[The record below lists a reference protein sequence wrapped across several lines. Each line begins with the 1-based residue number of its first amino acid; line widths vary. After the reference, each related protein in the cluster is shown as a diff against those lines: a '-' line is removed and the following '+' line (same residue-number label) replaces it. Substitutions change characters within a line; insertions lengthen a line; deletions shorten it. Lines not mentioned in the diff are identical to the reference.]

1 MSSSLAAIRLAR
13 ANTSFQAGKLV
24 VLRPPTTSSNVIF
37 TLRAPGRSS
46 MTRRCL
52 HSSYALP
59 CSTLA
64 GSAILSSLDFRARA
78 NSMKLAEAKEESS
91 TILACSSSRFST
103 EKEKRLL
110 KRFIK
115 WIKSWIKSFW
125 DTVLVTVRSTEI
137 AVRMFPLMILTP
149 AAVASVHFFGD
160 QNNLISDLAWKYTVA
175 AMQGLG
181 PVAVKL
187 CQWVATRRDI
197 FPPHICDRLSILHD
211 NGYPHSWAYSH
222 KSLTEAFG
230 DYQAKGLEIEE
241 VIGCGSAAQVYRA
254 CLTILDDE
262 TGVESKRE
270 VAVKVLHPRFQSMV
284 DRDLKFIQAVAD
296 LLDSLPSDHIGIMN
310 LPRAAENFGN
320 VLRLQADLTQEAINL
335 KKFRS
340 NFFKDEQDEEK
351 HSLIVFPQPVDGWI
365 TSQIIVEDYVH
376 DAIPISEY
384 LKDSTEE
391 GIEIRRELAVPLL
404 RAFLKMVFMDNFVH
418 GDLHP
423 GNVLVRTT
431 FEKEKSSSLWNMT
444 SAEPTHKVKRS
455 IVFLDAGIANSLSPN
470 DQKNLSDLF
479 RAVIVNEGY
488 RAGELLVERAKHERC
503 SQVPGGVDKFAK
515 GVQAIV
521 SEFHDRRK
529 EGLTLGAIR
538 IGSLLSR
545 VLDLCRVHGVEVD
558 PAMACVVISTLVLEG
573 LGRSLQPDLNLLDF
587 ARPFV
592 LGRGRV

>member
-1 MSSSLAAIRLAR
+1 M
-13 ANTSFQAGKLV
+13 
-24 VLRPPTTSSNVIF
+24 P
-37 TLRAPGRSS
+37 
-46 MTRRCL
+46 TRRCL
-52 HSSYALP
+52 HSSHALP
-59 CSTLA
+59 FSTLS
-64 GSAILSSLDFRARA
+64 GSAVLSSFDFRA
-78 NSMKLAEAKEESS
+78 NSKSMRLAEAKEEESS
-91 TILACSSSRFST
+91 TILACSSHFST
-103 EKEKRLL
+103 ETENRFLERL
-110 KRFIK
+110 IK
-115 WIKSWIKSFW
+115 WLKSWIKSFW
-125 DTVLVTVRSTEI
+125 DTVLVTARSTEI
-137 AVRMFPLMILTP
+137 ALRMFPLMILTP
-149 AAVASVHFFGD
+149 AAMASVHFFGEEH
-160 QNNLISDLAWKYTVA
+160 NLISDLAWTYTVD

-197 FPPHICDRLSILHD
+197 FPPHVCDRLSTLHD

-230 DYQAKGLEIEE
+230 DYQAKGLKIEE

-254 CLTILDDE
+254 CLTIVDDDDK
-262 TGVESKRE
+262 TGVESKRQ
-270 VAVKVLHPRFQSMV
+270 VAVKVLHPRFQNLV

-296 LLDSLPSDHIGIMN
+296 LLDSIPSDYIGIMN

-320 VLRLQADLTQEAINL
+320 VLRLQADLTVEAINL

-340 NFFKDEQDEEK
+340 NFFKDEQDEER

-365 TSQIIVEDYVH
+365 TSQVIVEDYVE
-376 DAIPISEY
+376 DAIPIAEY
-384 LKDSTEE
+384 LKDSSEQ

-431 FEKEKSSSLWNMT
+431 LEEEKSSFPWNMT

-488 RAGELLVERAKHERC
+488 RAGELLVERAIHERC

-587 ARPFV
+587 AKPFV

>member
-1 MSSSLAAIRLAR
+1 
-13 ANTSFQAGKLV
+13 
-24 VLRPPTTSSNVIF
+24 
-37 TLRAPGRSS
+37 
-46 MTRRCL
+46 
-52 HSSYALP
+52 
-59 CSTLA
+59 
-64 GSAILSSLDFRARA
+64 
-78 NSMKLAEAKEESS
+78 MKLAQAEEESSS
-91 TILACSSSRFST
+91 TILACSSRIST
-103 EKEKRLL
+103 DKKNDFL
-110 KRFIK
+110 KRVIE
-115 WIKSWIKSFW
+115 WIKSWIK
-125 DTVLVTVRSTEI
+125 VTGRSTEI
-137 AVRMFPLMILTP
+137 ALRMFPLMILTP
-149 AAVASVHFFGD
+149 AAVASVHFFGEEH
-160 QNNLISDLAWKYTVA
+160 NLISDLAWTYTVA

-197 FPPHICDRLSILHD
+197 FPPHVCDRLSTLHD

-230 DYQAKGLEIEE
+230 DYQGKGLQIEE

-254 CLTILDDE
+254 CLTIVDDK
-262 TGVESKRE
+262 TGVESKRD
-270 VAVKVLHPRFQSMV
+270 VAVKVLHPRFQNLV

-320 VLRLQADLTQEAINL
+320 VLRLQADLTVEATNL

-340 NFFKDEQDEEK
+340 NFFKDRQDEEK

-365 TSQIIVEDYVH
+365 TSQVIVEDYVH

-384 LKDSTEE
+384 LKDSTEQ

-431 FEKEKSSSLWNMT
+431 FEEEKPSSLWNMT
-444 SAEPTHKVKRS
+444 STEPTKPKVKRS
-455 IVFLDAGIANSLSPN
+455 IVFLDAGIANSLSPD

-521 SEFHDRRK
+521 SEFHDRRR

-587 ARPFV
+587 AKPFV
-592 LGRGRV
+592 LGGGRV

>member
-1 MSSSLAAIRLAR
+1 
-13 ANTSFQAGKLV
+13 
-24 VLRPPTTSSNVIF
+24 
-37 TLRAPGRSS
+37 
-46 MTRRCL
+46 
-52 HSSYALP
+52 
-59 CSTLA
+59 
-64 GSAILSSLDFRARA
+64 
-78 NSMKLAEAKEESS
+78 MKLAQAKEEEEESS
-91 TILACSSSRFST
+91 TILACSSRFSSET
-103 EKEKRLL
+103 EKGFL
-110 KRFIK
+110 KRVIK
-115 WIKSWIKSFW
+115 WISSWIKSFW
-125 DTVLVTVRSTEI
+125 DTVLVTARSTEI
-137 AVRMFPLMILTP
+137 ALRMFPLLILTP
-149 AAVASVHFFGD
+149 AAVASVHFFGEEH
-160 QNNLISDLAWKYTVA
+160 NLISDLAWKYTVA

-197 FPPHICDRLSILHD
+197 FPPHVCDRLSTLHD

-222 KSLTEAFG
+222 KSLTKAFG
-230 DYQAKGLEIEE
+230 DYQAKGLKIEE

-254 CLTILDDE
+254 WLTIGDDGDDDK
-262 TGVESKRE
+262 TGVESKRQ
-270 VAVKVLHPRFQSMV
+270 VAVKVLHPRFQSLV

-310 LPRAAENFGN
+310 LPRAAENFGD
-320 VLRLQADLTQEAINL
+320 VLRLQADLTVEAINL

-351 HSLIVFPQPVDGWI
+351 RSLIVFPQPVDGWI
-365 TSQIIVEDYVH
+365 TSQVIVEDFVD

-384 LKDSTEE
+384 LKDSTER

-431 FEKEKSSSLWNMT
+431 YEKEKPSYLWNMT
-444 SAEPTHKVKRS
+444 STEPTHKVKRS
-455 IVFLDAGIANSLSPN
+455 IVFLDAGIANSLSPD

-488 RAGELLVERAKHERC
+488 RAGELLVERARHERC
-503 SQVPGGVDKFAK
+503 SQVPGGVDKFAT
-515 GVQAIV
+515 GVQGIV

-545 VLDLCRVHGVEVD
+545 VLDLCRLHGVEVD

-587 ARPFV
+587 AKPFV
-592 LGRGRV
+592 LSGGRV